1 MERYVEPGLA
11 YCAERDL
18 DVWSRLLLATRSWVA
33 LERGEWDRAAETVEL
48 VLMEDCTMSCLQAR
62 VVLGL
67 LRARRGDPDPWTPI
81 AEARE
86 VAERTRQLWWAF
98 QAVAAEAEALWLG
111 GRPEEIADA
120 TAETFES
127 AVRLGAPWPLAELA
141 WWRRQGGTDE
151 PVPAEAAGPFAQQL
165 RGDWSGAAAA
175 WRAAGCPYEEAL
187 AIAEGDDE
195 DSLRLALGELQELG
209 ARPGAARVAR
219 RLRELGARSVPRG
232 PRRATKANPANLTP
246 RELEVLTLVA
256 QGLRNGE
263 IAERLVLSERTVH
276 HHVASILRKL
286 GVRGRA
292 EATAEAARFGIT
304 GKT

>member
-11 YCAERDL
+11 YCEERDL
-18 DVWSRLLLATRSWVA
+18 DVWSRILLATRSWVA
-33 LERGEWDRAAETVEL
+33 LERGDWERAAETVGL
-48 VLMEDCTMSCLQAR
+48 VLMEDCTLSCLQAR

-67 LRARRGDPDPWTPI
+67 LRARRGDPDPWSPL

-86 VAERTRQLWWAF
+86 VAQRTRQLWWEYQVA
-98 QAVAAEAEALWLG
+98 AAEAEALWLA
-111 GRPEEIADA
+111 GRPEAIGEA

-127 AVRLGAPWPLAELA
+127 AKRLGSPWPVAELA
-141 WWRRQGGTDE
+141 WWRRQGGIRE
-151 PVPAEAAGPFAQQL
+151 AVPTVAGGPFELQL
-165 RGDWSGAAAA
+165 RGDWSEAAVA
-175 WRAAGCPYEEAL
+175 WRAAGCPYEAALALAETDDEEAL
-187 AIAEGDDE
+187 RG
-195 DSLRLALGELQELG
+195 ALEALQQLG
-209 ARPGAARVAR
+209 ARPAAAVVAR
-219 RLRELGARSVPRG
+219 RLRKRGARAVPRG

-263 IAERLVLSERTVH
+263 IAGRLVLSERTVD

-292 EATAEAARFGIT
+292 EAGVEAVRLGVIGET
-304 GKT
+304 